1 MKALSPYVLAAVALV
16 LLQGTGCTIKGTINQ
31 ITDTTS
37 NVTGT
42 TSGAAWWNEDGQIK
56 PDFKAAA
63 FAAAN
68 GRNLEQDI
76 AAGRGEYLASMSVL
90 LGVPEDRRPA
100 FFSAAQARYAEA
112 AGRRAMELETL
123 LPFLQ
128 NTVIASLQ

>member
-1 MKALSPYVLAAVALV
+1 MKTLSPYVLAGMALA
-16 LLQGTGCTIKGTINQ
+16 LFPATGCTIKGTIKE

-42 TSGAAWWNEDGQIK
+42 TSGAAWWNEDGQLK

-68 GRNLEQDI
+68 ARNLEQDI
-76 AAGRGEYLASMSVL
+76 AAGRGEYLTSMSVL
-90 LGVPEDRRPA
+90 LGVPEDRRLE
-100 FFSAAQARYAEA
+100 FYSAAQAKYAEA
-112 AGRRAMELETL
+112 AGQRPMELETL

-128 NTVIASLQ
+128 NTVIASQR